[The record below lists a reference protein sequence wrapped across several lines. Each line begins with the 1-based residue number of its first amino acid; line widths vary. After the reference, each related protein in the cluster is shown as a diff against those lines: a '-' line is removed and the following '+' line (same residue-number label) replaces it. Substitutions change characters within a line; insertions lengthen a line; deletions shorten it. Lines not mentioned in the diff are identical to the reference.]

1 MPACFYRTLLLTD
14 ERLTHLLENPDSL
27 ASISFEELKTL
38 ALAYPYAQNLRY
50 LLAIKA
56 QMVNHPDAERMMAT
70 ASVYSIDR
78 SRLFNLFHEE
88 PAAETADMK
97 GVAKFQSIEPDAPEA
112 APQKAAAPHQHP
124 PVPEMPEAV
133 VADIPSAPEPIAEQ
147 PLPPEGTTQAALNG
161 QTISF
166 AEWYGYFNLPVLT
179 MRSARKKNISEIVS
193 APAEPQT
200 AMSGVAQ
207 ELARE
212 SVREKPHLYSETLVR
227 LLLAQGHT
235 DRAIAMLDRMR
246 LDIPEKSAYF
256 AAEIEKLKK

>member
-1 MPACFYRTLLLTD
+1 MPACFYCTLLLTD

-88 PAAETADMK
+88 PAAETADMN
-97 GVAKFQSIEPDAPEA
+97 GVANFQTIEPDAPE
-112 APQKAAAPHQHP
+112 AAPHQHP

-166 AEWYGYFNLPVLT
+166 ADWYGHFNLPVLT
-179 MRSARKKNISEIVS
+179 IRSLRKKNVSETVPAS
-193 APAEPQT
+193 APPQN
-200 AMSGVAQ
+200 AVSGVAQ

-235 DRAIAMLDRMR
+235 ERAIAMLDRMR
-246 LDIPEKSAYF
+246 LDNPEKSAYF

>member
-1 MPACFYRTLLLTD
+1 MHACFYCTLLLTD

-56 QMVNHPDAERMMAT
+56 QMVNHPDAERLMAT

-78 SRLFNLFHEE
+78 SRLFHLFHVEATTE
-88 PAAETADMK
+88 PADLNGVTHLLVDEPTLPEVEPEKEVEPET
-97 GVAKFQSIEPDAPEA
+97 QPSPEA
-112 APQKAAAPHQHP
+112 QT
-124 PVPEMPEAV
+124 ETV
-133 VADIPSAPEPIAEQ
+133 VVSAHFPEPAVEAIYFPQ
-147 PLPPEGTTQAALNG
+147 GSPQAGENG
-161 QTISF
+161 QTAPF
-166 AEWYGYFNLPVLT
+166 ADWYGRFNLPVLT
-179 MRSARKKNISEIVS
+179 IGRFGKKNVRIKPDP
-193 APAEPQT
+193 PAEPP
-200 AMSGVAQ
+200 AAVSGAAQ